1 MEDPV
6 VLIFPWTN
14 FCFSNANLKIP
25 EMKMDG
31 QIFQAFIE
39 VAKSVS
45 VWSNGAR

>member
-1 MEDPV
+1 MEDTV
-6 VLIFPWTN
+6 VHCLPQTN

-25 EMKMDG
+25 EMKIDG

-45 VWSNGAR
+45 V